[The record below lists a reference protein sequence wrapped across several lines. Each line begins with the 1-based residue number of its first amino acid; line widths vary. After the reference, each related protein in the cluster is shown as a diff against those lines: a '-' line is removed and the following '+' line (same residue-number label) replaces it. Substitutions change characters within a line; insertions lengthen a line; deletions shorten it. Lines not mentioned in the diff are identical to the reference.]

1 MFTAIMIK
9 LVLVLSTL
17 LYLTSALQTPN
28 RQLGYLLMGNR
39 TREVLIDVF
48 YDNLCEDSA
57 ANWPMFAQVIYQ
69 DRFKNTLGVVVHIFP
84 LPYHHNSFFAAWA
97 GEVIMQHYPSKYRD
111 YMTYIFKHY
120 DDFISKAV
128 DKTEPEVQQAYADAV
143 HESTGIMPQVILDGY
158 KDRKTDLRARLA
170 WKYSSYRSVTGT
182 PMFMVNDVIV
192 PEASGFNES
201 QWTSFLEEILK

>member
-1 MFTAIMIK
+1 
-9 LVLVLSTL
+9 
-17 LYLTSALQTPN
+17 
-28 RQLGYLLMGNR
+28 MGNR
-39 TREVLIDVF
+39 TREVIIDVF

-57 ANWPMFAQVIYQ
+57 ANWPMLSQVISQ
-69 DRFKNTLGVVVHIFP
+69 DFLKDTLGVAVHIFP
-84 LPYHHNSFFAAWA
+84 LPYHHNAFFAAWA
-97 GEVIMQHYPSKYRD
+97 GEVIMQYDPSKYRD

-128 DKTEPEVQQAYADAV
+128 DMTEPEVQLAYAKAV

-158 KDRKTDLRARLA
+158 KDRKADLRARLA

-192 PEASGFNES
+192 PEASGFNSS
-201 QWTSFLEEILK
+201 QWTSFLKNILD